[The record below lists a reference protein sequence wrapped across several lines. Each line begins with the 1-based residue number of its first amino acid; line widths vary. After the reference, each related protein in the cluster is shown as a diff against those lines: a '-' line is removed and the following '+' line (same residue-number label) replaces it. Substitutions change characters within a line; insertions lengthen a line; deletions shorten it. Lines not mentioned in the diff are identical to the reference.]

1 MQEWYLGR
9 EKVSCLERCP
19 QFSGTWG
26 GKMCPQCPHRER
38 EVPLLYTFHALYTH
52 TTVLTVS
59 VMCAGVRNVPV
70 VKECKCVGGCY
81 RLPHYQEIK
90 VQGVESPRGEEG
102 GSGEVRGE
110 GVSEGSQVQTMV
122 DIGRCS
128 GSCPA
133 PEQRCIP

>member
-1 MQEWYLGR
+1 
-9 EKVSCLERCP
+9 
-19 QFSGTWG
+19 
-26 GKMCPQCPHRER
+26 
-38 EVPLLYTFHALYTH
+38 
-52 TTVLTVS
+52 
-59 VMCAGVRNVPV
+59 MCAGVRNVPV

-90 VQGVESPRGEEG
+90 VQGAESPRGEEG

-128 GSCPA
+128 GSCPV